1 MTVTYN
7 QYDSATQTWTRHE
20 GAFAGATLGVWSEC
34 IRIMSDVWAHEQIA
48 LVWNGTSFQ
57 TIHLDNSEFSDP
69 AKRQF
74 AKVDASPELIEQYRA
89 NQTARIYSDLCE
101 ERLERRN
108 LEAKAITPGSVVVV
122 KRGRKDL
129 GKVGKVVFIK
139 DMPYSAGYR
148 TSYLPKAC
156 IALDGQKTTV
166 KGKYGKTFDR
176 YTNVIW
182 VWSKNVDLATV
193 PEQASLTAEDKAGLL
208 RAAQERAEAR
218 LISEG
223 VIARPP
229 ARPSN
234 AVLFGMKDSAFR

>member
-1 MTVTYN
+1 MPVTYN

-34 IRIMSDVWAHEQIA
+34 IRIMSDVWAHEQRA

-69 AKRQF
+69 AKPQF
-74 AKVDASPELIEQYRA
+74 AKVDASPELVEQYREYR
-89 NQTARIYSDLCE
+89 TGREYARLCE
-101 ERLERRN
+101 ERLENRN

-139 DMPYSAGYR
+139 DMPYSAGWR
-148 TSYLPKAC
+148 TTYMPKAC

-166 KGKYGKTFDR
+166 QGKYGKTFDR
-176 YTNVIW
+176 YTNVVW

-193 PEQASLTAEDKAGLL
+193 PVQASLTPEDKASLM
-208 RAAQERAEAR
+208 RTAQELAEAQ
-218 LISEG
+218 LVSAG
-223 VIARPP
+223 VIARLQK
-229 ARPSN
+229 A
-234 AVLFGMKDSAFR
+234 G